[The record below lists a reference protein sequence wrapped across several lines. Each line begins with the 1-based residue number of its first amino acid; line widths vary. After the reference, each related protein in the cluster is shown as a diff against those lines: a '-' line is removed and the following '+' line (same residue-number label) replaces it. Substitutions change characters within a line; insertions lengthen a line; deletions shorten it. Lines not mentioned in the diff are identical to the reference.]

1 MSEVALNLP
10 FSVDSFGKIS
20 VTTDQSKIWM
30 DRVRSVA
37 GTTLRERVMRPTFG
51 TLIPYALFE
60 TDSTAT
66 AQVNTELQKAFND
79 QLPLLGFVSADVTI
93 DEYTNILTAEVI
105 YTLPNQEVVSTVV
118 GLALINGNNPI
129 YEESL

>member
-1 MSEVALNLP
+1 
-10 FSVDSFGKIS
+10 
-20 VTTDQSKIWM
+20 
-30 DRVRSVA
+30 
-37 GTTLRERVMRPTFG
+37 MRPTFG